1 MIAGSVV
8 ALIGVLLP
16 WVSVF
21 GESGNGLD
29 DFINED
35 FEVTE
40 SPGTVAIIGA
50 VITIGLAIALL
61 VAGRVLAV
69 AIIAV
74 VVSAIGAFLGVGLL
88 GIAGQTADFVDGDV
102 QIGAVLQPIGPLI
115 ALAGAIIVLAKRKRP
130 EPVAMY
136 GQPGG
141 YGQPRPYG

>member
-8 ALIGVLLP
+8 ALIGVFLP

-74 VVSAIGAFLGVGLL
+74 VVSAIGAFLGLGLL
-88 GIAGQTADFVDGDV
+88 AIAGQTADFVDGDV

-115 ALAGAIIVLAKRKRP
+115 ALAGAIVVLAKRKRP